1 MLADAGIIDFNLTGL
16 LALLIFLVTIA
27 LLWRLALGP
36 ISRIIEQRETKIE
49 AGLAAAAEAERRLAE
64 VQSDVNKLLDEARTQ
79 AREILARAHQEA
91 ALDADALRSR
101 ARREAEAIVT
111 KARADIELERDRA
124 LQEVRAQLSALVV
137 EAAAKVI
144 GKSIDEAT
152 HRQLIDESLRE
163 VGARG

>member
-36 ISRIIEQRETKIE
+36 ISRIIEQRETRIE
-49 AGLAAAAEAERRLAE
+49 AGLQAAAEAERRLAE
-64 VQSDVNKLLDEARTQ
+64 VQSDVNKLLEEARAQ
-79 AREILARAHQEA
+79 AREILTRAHQEA
-91 ALDADALRSR
+91 ALDADALRNR

-124 LQEVRAQLSALVV
+124 LQEVRTQLSALVV
-137 EAAAKVI
+137 EAAGRVI
-144 GKSIDEAT
+144 GRSIDEAT
-152 HRQLIDESLRE
+152 HRQLIEESLGE
-163 VGARG
+163 VSQRG